1 MKATTI
7 LALASSASAQYF
19 GIMVSRS
26 GSPIHLTEVNAN
38 GQRLCKS
45 YQCARSRCSTY

>member
-1 MKATTI
+1 MKTAAI

-26 GSPIHLTEVNAN
+26 ASPIHLTEVNAQ
-38 GQRLCKS
+38 GQHLC
-45 YQCARSRCSTY
+45 TLL